1 MNIILS
7 MSKYW
12 IGGHTK
18 YRLMYHIVW
27 IPKYRKRILDGGL
40 SKRLE
45 ELLKDCAEIN
55 GWKINEL
62 KVNKDHIHMLV
73 ELGTQISVCKA
84 VQMFKGGSSKKLRE
98 EFPSLKE
105 FLWGE
110 SFWADGYF
118 AETIG
123 KVDENKIKDYIQ
135 NQ

>member
-1 MNIILS
+1 MV
-7 MSKYW
+7 KYW

-27 IPKYRKRILDGGL
+27 IPKYRKRLLAGGL
-40 SKRLE
+40 SKRLS

-55 GWKINEL
+55 KWKIEEL
-62 KVNKDHIHMLV
+62 KINIDHVHMLV
-73 ELGTQISVCKA
+73 ELDTKVSVSRA

-98 EFPSLKE
+98 EFPDLRE
-105 FLWGE
+105 FLWGK

-123 KVDENKIKDYIQ
+123 KVNEEKIRAYIC